1 MAEPR
6 KGASLATDPR
16 KKDSLLDEDIGDEFM
31 NSWKSISVAED
42 DMVDFSF
49 GTVSKGK
56 NKAFDFGTL
65 DVDFNLDGSFEK
77 LSSFKIDMPDLDFS
91 SPPKKN
97 EKARSSGKEGSPKE
111 NLQRDMDSL
120 NFSFDF
126 KELDSFDVDKSLQN
140 GERTCKQQQ
149 DTEAVSSSRVEHE
162 AFNIHIGEEN
172 TATDNTSIAKRL
184 PASGNET
191 SSRVEIFMEIMG
203 SYQVI
208 HDVPVRCIARN
219 YAPECTSEPQSEICA
234 EKGELTVVSG
244 GTGKVTDEIID
255 SDVACCKKLPHSY
268 LSPINLSAT
277 ERNPTE
283 KNKSEYSHLNVVD
296 NVQLAEVH
304 LVLKD
309 CSNSDAPR
317 KLLLDTQEIRENHN
331 LKLKPSMVPLCRGLP
346 VNEVTVKEKEVRG
359 NYSIS
364 KTDVV
369 RKSQLYQ
376 ASSISTKLFT
386 LGKNRIDAPN
396 QIPAAGDRNR
406 CRDSRPQN
414 KLANT
419 APPVVVQSEKSV
431 GKLRASRAFG
441 GKQVPTST
449 GTVKERK
456 LGESEQ
462 TTEAGERS
470 KKLDIGYCTENAE
483 KQELLISNM
492 KRKAL
497 EVYIFSSLPHVTEEP
512 NADPKGLKPLKHL
525 CVSPSGSRN
534 TKEPLKE
541 KIEEQVE
548 SMTTASHDQL
558 ASNIENPRVPK
569 TMELE
574 ISLVLEN
581 DRNVE
586 KAEAYSQQ
594 LEDICNML
602 RKKQEEAKEILVRA
616 IVNNNNLLML
626 NHPIYEEKISFH
638 CIFILFSLGF
648 SFLVPSFEAPF
659 LHKFGHYEASEICC
673 QNVVQG
679 ASHKSSL
686 SLIQFTGADSRRL
699 VGFNSEP
706 NVPAKTYRPA
716 LLGSKENF
724 HIGLVAV
731 EGSGSIHQRG
741 VARLSP
747 GGPDPRHH

>member
-97 EKARSSGKEGSPKE
+97 EKARSSCKEGSPKE

-184 PASGNET
+184 PSSGNET
-191 SSRVEIFMEIMG
+191 SSRVENFHGDHGELESEVADGTSHEARNTAPATNEKGCLPENELSKG
-203 SYQVI
+203 SHQVI

-244 GTGKVTDEIID
+244 GTGKVTDEIVD

-268 LSPINLSAT
+268 LSPIDLSAS

-283 KNKSEYSHLNVVD
+283 KNKSKYSHLNEVVD

-317 KLLLDTQEIRENHN
+317 KLLLDRQEIRENH
-331 LKLKPSMVPLCRGLP
+331 KPSMVPLCRGLL

-386 LGKNRIDAPN
+386 LGNNRIDAPN
-396 QIPAAGDRNR
+396 QIPEAGDRNR

-431 GKLRASRAFG
+431 GKLRASSPRVKPSNLCGKTTTQAHCNPELWKLSMIPNRSAKTISAQESKLCSLKTGLIFPGLSSLKTYRAFG

-462 TTEAGERS
+462 TTEAGQRS

-497 EVYIFSSLPHVTEEP
+497 EEP

-534 TKEPLKE
+534 TKEPLKK

-558 ASNIENPRVPK
+558 GSNIENPRVPK

-616 IVNNNNLLML
+616 IVNNNNLLLL
-626 NHPIYEEKISFH
+626 NHPIYEEKIMK
-638 CIFILFSLGF
+638 LQ
-648 SFLVPSFEAPF
+648 
-659 LHKFGHYEASEICC
+659 KFA
-673 QNVVQG
+673 
-679 ASHKSSL
+679 
-686 SLIQFTGADSRRL
+686 
-699 VGFNSEP
+699 
-706 NVPAKTYRPA
+706 AK
-716 LLGSKENF
+716 LLSKE
-724 HIGLVAV
+724 LQKKA
-731 EGSGSIHQRG
+731 
-741 VARLSP
+741 A
-747 GGPDPRHH
+747 